1 VPKCPAYDSTP
12 PGNWDYL
19 NIRDMLVPERLD
31 GAIDLPS
38 AGPLRVPEEPLAED
52 LFVCPGLVVLG
63 ADYYEGELHRELGI
77 TQFMASNHPRRS
89 RRGANDRTELVER

>member
-1 VPKCPAYDSTP
+1 MLAEPWRLAFVNMQLDQGRPIGGFAYDSTP

-19 NIRDMLVPERLD
+19 NIRDMLVPEPLD

-38 AGPLRVPEEPLAED
+38 AGPLRVPGSPLGED

-63 ADYYEGELHRELGI
+63 ADYYEGELHR
-77 TQFMASNHPRRS
+77 S
-89 RRGANDRTELVER
+89 